1 MLNKFEIEYVNLTSS
16 QNKSFDS
23 STKQNVGQLLT
34 VQCSSPKRNSKKT
47 GFTHQNPDKKNYN
60 FGKSKFSGIPA
71 GNFRDRRFPGM
82 ALTTFSCTVL
92 E

>member
-47 GFTHQNPDKKNYN
+47 GFTHQNPDKKKLQ
-60 FGKSKFSGIPA
+60 FWKIKIL
-71 GNFRDRRFPGM
+71 GNSRREF
-82 ALTTFSCTVL
+82 
-92 E
+92 